1 MMMRDP
7 EEEAAE
13 RAAKAEMEH
22 RKLAK
27 RAAMANVGWED
38 FLQYF
43 LFCELSWIAREYY
56 SHVDAAGTEIS
67 KAGANEVVSA
77 WIRYRWGGENRSM
90 EGLEVVPEICDA
102 AFAKAGINPNAETL
116 SLTAVVKYVYHYQ
129 KLHLAAE
136 KTAGWNR
143 ADIDAFEEVFDC
155 YRYGQEQVKAKEL
168 WDILRDLGQ
177 EFPTIEEQRYLLSL
191 VKEAD
196 ADRSG
201 SISFQELLH
210 LMRMLQEDEKVK
222 ARQRENELLVK
233 SGMSLE
239 DCEEW
244 LHVFEACCPENQGFL
259 ILSDF
264 KGLFDVLELDYGM
277 EESRT
282 IAKWL
287 KDCDEDSNGQID
299 FGEFCNLV
307 QRMWDANFASI
318 RVKAEEAKRK
328 AEIARQEEMKAG
340 NLSHRSCNA
349 EQREYEPPRNWART
363 ISERVEEEL
372 EPHSPAS
379 DDMIKKLEKILKQ
392 SAGEK

>member
-1 MMMRDP
+1 MKQDIC
-7 EEEAAE
+7 ED
-13 RAAKAEMEH
+13 AAKKAELDLSADH
-22 RKLAK
+22 
-27 RAAMANVGWED
+27 
-38 FLQYF
+38 FSLQ
-43 LFCELSWIAREYY
+43 
-56 SHVDAAGTEIS
+56 
-67 KAGANEVVSA
+67 
-77 WIRYRWGGENRSM
+77 
-90 EGLEVVPEICDA
+90 
-102 AFAKAGINPNAETL
+102 
-116 SLTAVVKYVYHYQ
+116 AVVKYVYHYQ
-129 KLHLAAE
+129 KCHLAAE

-143 ADIDAFEEVFDC
+143 ADIDAFEEVFDQ
-155 YRYGQEQVKAKEL
+155 YRHGQEQVKAKEL

-177 EFPTIEEQRYLLSL
+177 EFPTLEEQRYLLSL

-233 SGMSLE
+233 SGMALE

-244 LHVFEACCPENQGFL
+244 LHVFEACCPDGMDCL

-264 KGLFDVLELDYGM
+264 KSLFDVLELDYGM

-307 QRMWDANFASI
+307 QRMWDANFAKI

-328 AEIARQEEMKAG
+328 SEDAKLEEMKMG
-340 NLSHRSCNA
+340 NQSHRSCNS
-349 EQREYEPPRNWART
+349 EVREYEPPRNWART
-363 ISERVEEEL
+363 ISEQVEEDL
-372 EPHSPAS
+372 EPHSPQS
-379 DDMIKKLEKILKQ
+379 VDMIKKLEKILKQ
-392 SAGEK
+392 SEAES